1 MKSKIH
7 EYRQKNFKNM
17 SNKLAFTFSLL
28 MAFITANAQKDFQGM
43 AVYESKTST
52 SDFKSRMSGNK
63 DMTPDMQKMIEERM
77 KKMFEKTFVLNFD
90 KSASIYKEEEKLD
103 APGQQGGGGMR
114 MMTSFMGGGGTY
126 YKNVKEKAYT
136 VDKEF
141 MGKEF
146 LVKDSLTTYKWNMES
161 ESRVI
166 GGYTCYKATTV
177 IPASKT
183 DFRNFRPK
191 KEEEKKADDTK
202 EVAKDEAVKEK
213 KTNFMDD
220 IDLPKEITITAW
232 YTPEIPVSQ
241 GPEGYWGLPG
251 LILEVNDGKTTILC
265 SKVVMNVKEKAEI
278 KQPNNGKVVSQK
290 EYDEIVIKKM
300 EEMREMNQGQGR
312 GGMQM
317 RIGG

>member
-1 MKSKIH
+1 MKKIVL
-7 EYRQKNFKNM
+7 
-17 SNKLAFTFSLL
+17 SITILLTFF
-28 MAFITANAQKDFQGM
+28 AANAQKDFQGM

-63 DMTPDMQKMIEERM
+63 DITPEMQKMIEERM

-90 KSASIYKEEEKLD
+90 KTSSIYKEEEKLD
-103 APGQQGGGGMR
+103 TPGQGGGGMR
-114 MMTSFMGGGGTY
+114 MMSSMMGGGGTY
-126 YKNVKEKAYT
+126 YKNAKDKT
-136 VDKEF
+136 FSVDKEF

-146 LVKDSLTTYKWNMES
+146 LVKDTLTNYKWVMEG
-161 ESRVI
+161 ETREI
-166 GGYTCYKATTV
+166 GGYVCYKATAV

-191 KEEEKKADDTK
+191 KEEEIKKA
-202 EVAKDEAVKEK
+202 EAQKAEAGKEK
-213 KTNFMDD
+213 KTSFLDE

-232 YTPEIPVSQ
+232 YTMDIPVNQ

-265 SKVVMNVKEKAEI
+265 SKIVLNPKDKAEI
-278 KQPNNGKVVSQK
+278 KAPSNGKQVTQK
-290 EYDEIVIKKM
+290 EYDEIVTKKM
-300 EEMREMNQGQGR
+300 EEMMEMNQGQGGR

-317 RIGG
+317 RMGR